1 MFYPQKGI
9 HHWMFPQAAL
19 STVSN
24 KGNMAKEK
32 LQQLN
37 FPPCLSKCNWKQE
50 QPKTWKPV
58 SLNNESFW
66 WSAVRQ
72 GSGPAAARQCGN
84 RGKVPDPVPLRQAK
98 TVCILLSAPASPFSQ
113 HQQLPARTTPPAM
126 TWIVWNETVPE
137 TPPHFFTLPRT
148 MPK

>member
-19 STVSN
+19 SMVSN

-37 FPPCLSKCNWKQE
+37 FPPCLSKYNRKQE

-72 GSGPAAARQCGN
+72 GSGPAAAGQCGN

-98 TVCILLSAPASPFSQ
+98 TVHPPFSSSISLFPAPATSCQNHTPSNDMDGMEWNSARSATPFF
-113 HQQLPARTTPPAM
+113 
-126 TWIVWNETVPE
+126 
-137 TPPHFFTLPRT
+137 HFTQDNA
-148 MPK
+148 